1 MCRSEKRRLEREK
14 KKGAVTYNFTQ
25 EQLDAHIESKVRDK
39 IEQAKKEA
47 IEEAINNAMLLLF
60 VLPMEVLMD
69 WYWPKTYAR
78 KIPEFTEHL
87 LEYYQMWQRDELD
100 MDKMKEDLWE
110 YGGIRLEEERRDEGR

>member
-14 KKGAVTYNFTQ
+14 KKRAVTYNFTQ
-25 EQLDAHIESKVRDK
+25 EQLDAHIESEVRDK

-110 YGGIRLEEERRDEGR
+110 YGGIRLEEERRV

>member
-25 EQLDAHIESKVRDK
+25 EQLDAYIESKVRDK

-110 YGGIRLEEERRDEGR
+110 YGGIRLEEERRV

>member
-14 KKGAVTYNFTQ
+14 KKVAVTYNFTQ
-25 EQLDAHIESKVRDK
+25 EQLDAHIENKVRDK

-47 IEEAINNAMLLLF
+47 VEEAINNAMLLLF

-110 YGGIRLEEERRDEGR
+110 YGGIRLEEERRV

>member
-1 MCRSEKRRLEREK
+1 MGVGE

-25 EQLDAHIESKVRDK
+25 EQLDAHIERKVRDK

-110 YGGIRLEEERRDEGR
+110 YGGIRFEEERRV